1 MKIDLTLIK
10 GKLIVFILFG
20 ASLSYII
27 NGKTTENLLQL
38 IFLGGVAW
46 VVYGYLETE
55 SDKAKETVNN
65 TYGYFDKIGKTRKET
80 NLDSFNVGSF
90 PKKGFI
96 YLQKNKVLMDI
107 ANELKIVHVYDSP
120 GYSDML
126 VLMNMFQ
133 KVYVNILIE
142 RYYFQS
148 YFDTFIDLGEQILE
162 TMYGMYLTM
171 PSNPMKHVYGVLP
184 DPLIEYNITRF
195 TVLRRKMI
203 HVLESFGKKQLGVEY
218 IPETLPKGNDQ
229 IFNELKRNKL
239 P

>member
-1 MKIDLTLIK
+1 MVDLTIIK
-10 GKLIVFILFG
+10 SSVFSVILFS
-20 ASLSYII
+20 ATIAYIL
-27 NGKTTENLLQL
+27 NGKTTENLLQ
-38 IFLGGVAW
+38 IIILGGLGW
-46 VVYGYLETE
+46 ILYGYLQTE
-55 SDKAKETVNN
+55 SNKASETIHDL
-65 TYGYFDKIGKTRKET
+65 YGYFDKIGKTRKET
-80 NLDSFNVGSF
+80 NVDIYNVKNF

-107 ANELKIVHVYDSP
+107 ASSLKIAHVYDSIK
-120 GYSDML
+120 YADML

-148 YFDTFIDLGEQILE
+148 YFDTFIDLGEQILA
-162 TMYGMYLTM
+162 TMYGMYLTL
-171 PSNPMKHVYGVLP
+171 PSSGLKHVYNVIP
-184 DPLIEYNITRF
+184 DALIEYNIMRF

-203 HVLESFGKKQLGVEY
+203 RVLESFGKKQLGVEY